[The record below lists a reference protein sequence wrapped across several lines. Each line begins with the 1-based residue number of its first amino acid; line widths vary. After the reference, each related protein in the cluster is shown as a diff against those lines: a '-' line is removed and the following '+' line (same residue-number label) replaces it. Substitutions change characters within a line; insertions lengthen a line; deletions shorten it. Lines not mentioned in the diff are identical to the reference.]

1 MSFCLQSVLSA
12 RSWFGLSPTGDGTLP
27 VFGLVSLQVMSLCG
41 WLWLL
46 YCLHVP
52 GCVWGLDGGGEGA
65 CRLVAK
71 PVSGSV
77 YRAGDVVIGGLFPI
91 HVEAPLPEQEF
102 RSIKGYS
109 TCTMYAACV
118 ITALWHCVFT

>member
-1 MSFCLQSVLSA
+1 
-12 RSWFGLSPTGDGTLP
+12 
-27 VFGLVSLQVMSLCG
+27 MSLWG

-52 GCVWGLDGGGEGA
+52 GSVWGLDGGGEGA
-65 CRLVAK
+65 CRLIAK

-77 YRAGDVVIGGLFPI
+77 YQAGDVVIGGLFPI

-102 RSIKGYS
+102 RSIKGNS

-118 ITALWHCVFT
+118 IAAFCHCVLT